1 MPEKKAGFL
10 EVTERLK
17 MALDISSDVKLAAA
31 LGLKQ
36 STWSTSKTRGTLPV
50 GAIDALIERQGLNPE
65 FIYNGTGRVMVEEDG
80 HTWHD
85 GFVKRLQHLTLETV
99 EGLLVREGHTAKDIQ
114 AVAAGKKQPRMEL
127 LRDWRRISNVDLN
140 WVINGDMSQ
149 SQSEEEQAL
158 LMLYRKATP
167 ERQKEL
173 LASLVVESTRNTP
186 SKVTQKAGK
195 QSLQVAGNLDTGSLS
210 LGNTSVTQ
218 DEKPQGRKTKGR

>member
-1 MPEKKAGFL
+1 MSDKSLGFMEMVKRL
-10 EVTERLK
+10 MAVMSVDSEV
-17 MALDISSDVKLAAA
+17 ALAQL
-31 LGLKQ
+31 LGFKQ
-36 STWSTSKTRGTLPV
+36 NTWSMRKSRGSIPTD
-50 GAIDALIERQGLNPE
+50 AIDALIASEGLNAE
-65 FIYNGTGRVMVEEDG
+65 YVYKGTGRPYAEEDG

-85 GFVKRLQHLTLETV
+85 GFVKRLQHLKQGSVQDLLE
-99 EGLLVREGHTAKDIQ
+99 REGHLAKDTK
-114 AVAAGKKQPRMEL
+114 AVADGKNQPSVEL

-140 WVINGDMSQ
+140 WVINGDLSQ
-149 SQSEEEQAL
+149 GPTEEEQAL
-158 LMLYRKATP
+158 LLLYRKATP

-195 QSLQVAGNLDTGSLS
+195 QSLQVAGNLSTGSLS